1 MAADWLKKNNKKNKP
16 VVGFIAGLTAPPER
30 RMGHAGAIV
39 QKGKGDAL
47 SKIKALEEA
56 GIVVSKS
63 PSLIG
68 KHMYE
73 EMKKHN
79 LVWKDFDLFYMSIHR
94 FQNQMFYQDILFT
107 YYHLKSSKKKKW
119 KIAKKS
125 IGYILVLNSFNIFL
139 GKPFTFWSL
148 NISDF

>member
-39 QKGKGDAL
+39 QKGKGDAQ

-56 GIVVSKS
+56 GIVVSRS

-79 LVWKDFDLFYMSIHR
+79 LVWRTWFILHVYTHIRQAFFD
-94 FQNQMFYQDILFT
+94 
-107 YYHLKSSKKKKW
+107 K
-119 KIAKKS
+119 
-125 IGYILVLNSFNIFL
+125 
-139 GKPFTFWSL
+139 FWI
-148 NISDF
+148 N